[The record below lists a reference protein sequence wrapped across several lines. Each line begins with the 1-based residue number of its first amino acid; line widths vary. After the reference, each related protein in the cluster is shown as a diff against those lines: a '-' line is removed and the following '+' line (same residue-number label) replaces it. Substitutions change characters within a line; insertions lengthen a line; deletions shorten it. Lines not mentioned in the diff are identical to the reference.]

1 MFRFGV
7 EFEIFI
13 IIESET
19 EGEELFEEL
28 EKLTL

>member
-1 MFRFGV
+1 MLKSGV
-7 EFEIFI
+7 EFELFI